1 MGKLDEIFNKLN
13 KDSETKKK
21 LGEEIC
27 VCKEK
32 LESLQQEYYGISS
45 IPLYDVV
52 NLVKTYD
59 DSNKELK
66 DIGIFL
72 TSYNELEVYKLCGD
86 VLKEDMG
93 ISEISEICDAIAV
106 AIFGIIPS
114 PFLYV
119 VKSSTSYVAKHA
131 ILDLNIRSAQDYE
144 RVDKVCK
151 MLSVLELLQSYLS
164 GLFVFKGGTIKY
176 YEDLS

>member
-13 KDSETKKK
+13 KDTETQKK

-45 IPLYDVV
+45 TPLDGVV
-52 NLVKTYD
+52 KLVKTYD
-59 DSNKELK
+59 NSKKELK

-72 TSYNELEVYKLCGD
+72 ASYKDLEVYNLCGD
-86 VLKEDMG
+86 VLKDDMD
-93 ISEISEICDAIAV
+93 ISKISEICDEIAS
-106 AIFGIIPS
+106 AIFDIIPY

-119 VKSSTSYVAKHA
+119 VESSTSYIAKYA
-131 ILDLNIRSAQDYE
+131 ILDLDIKSAQDYE
-144 RVDKVCK
+144 RIDKVCK
-151 MLSVLELLQSYLS
+151 MISVLELLQSYLS
-164 GLFVFKGGTIKY
+164 GLFVFKGGTIEY